1 MFTLPFDT
9 VYKNIFTLILI
20 ILFIFFFSSDPS
32 WNQSFFQKN
41 GLTSIFVILLI
52 YLVYH
57 NFNLSLYFIPF
68 FLLYL
73 IYSKNILQSLKN
85 HFYSSTT
92 NILPT
97 IQEIPSTNQLL
108 PNIEEE
114 KSTEILELKEEIKDT
129 NLEEKVLTLE
139 DLQELYFSIKNEL
152 DELEENDKKS

>member
-20 ILFIFFFSSDPS
+20 ILFIFFLSSDPS

-97 IQEIPSTNQLL
+97 IQETPSTNQLL

-114 KSTEILELKEEIKDT
+114 KSTEILELKKEE
-129 NLEEKVLTLE
+129 EPKVLSLE

>member
-97 IQEIPSTNQLL
+97 IQETPSTNQLL

-114 KSTEILELKEEIKDT
+114 KSTEILELKKEE
-129 NLEEKVLTLE
+129 EEPKVLSLE